1 MSDIQTY
8 IDLLKTGKTILFPT
22 DTIWGIGCDATN
34 EDACQ
39 KIMSIKN
46 RPAENSFIVLV
57 DSWQM
62 VERYIPE
69 FHEVC
74 YELGD
79 AAVRPLTIIYPNAR
93 NLAPSVVAADGSVG
107 IRITKDPTCIK
118 LIRGLKKPLISTSAN
133 LSGKPSPH
141 TFAEISDQIKKGV
154 DGIIEERLTEQ
165 MTLPSQI
172 IKIDEAGTFK
182 IIRE

>member
-1 MSDIQTY
+1 MDDIQSY
-8 IDLLKTGKTILFPT
+8 IDLLKTGKTILYPT
-22 DTIWGIGCDATN
+22 DTIWGLGCDATN

-39 KIMSIKN
+39 KIFTLKN
-46 RPAENSFIVLV
+46 RSVESSFIVLV
-57 DSWQM
+57 DSFQM

-79 AAVRPLTIIYPNAR
+79 CADTPLTIIYPHAR
-93 NLAPSVVAADGSVG
+93 NLAPSVLAKDGSVG
-107 IRITKDPTCIK
+107 IRITKDPLCIK

-133 LSGKPSPH
+133 LSGKPHPQ

-154 DGIIEERLTEQ
+154 DGIIEQRLTER
-165 MTLPSQI
+165 MTTPSQI
-172 IKIDEAGTFK
+172 IKVDTDGTVK
-182 IIRE
+182 IIRA

>member
-1 MSDIQTY
+1 
-8 IDLLKTGKTILFPT
+8 
-22 DTIWGIGCDATN
+22 
-34 EDACQ
+34 
-39 KIMSIKN
+39 
-46 RPAENSFIVLV
+46 
-57 DSWQM
+57 M

-118 LIRGLKKPLISTSAN
+118 LIRGLKNLKFIISLN
-133 LSGKPSPH
+133 
-141 TFAEISDQIKKGV
+141 
-154 DGIIEERLTEQ
+154 
-165 MTLPSQI
+165 
-172 IKIDEAGTFK
+172 
-182 IIRE
+182 

>member
-1 MSDIQTY
+1 
-8 IDLLKTGKTILFPT
+8 
-22 DTIWGIGCDATN
+22 
-34 EDACQ
+34 
-39 KIMSIKN
+39 
-46 RPAENSFIVLV
+46 
-57 DSWQM
+57 
-62 VERYIPE
+62 
-69 FHEVC
+69 
-74 YELGD
+74 
-79 AAVRPLTIIYPNAR
+79 LTIIYPNAR

-133 LSGKPSPH
+133 LSGKSSPN
-141 TFAEISDQIKKGV
+141 TYAEISDKIKKGV

-172 IKIDEAGTFK
+172 IKIDESGTFK